1 MPFDGIASMARTDQF
16 YIDGSWVDPATPKF
30 ADVINP
36 ATEEVIARIAMGSAT
51 DVDRAA
57 KAATAAFGSYS
68 MTSRRERIDLLNS
81 ILGVL
86 EKRLDD
92 IAAALTSEMGAPSVL
107 SRTSQAQSGYDH
119 ISTMVKVLEDFPF
132 EEMRGSTLI
141 SREAI
146 GVCGL
151 ITPWNWPINQ
161 ITCKVAPALAA
172 GCTMVLKPSELA
184 PLNALILAEVLHD
197 AGVPAGVFNLVN
209 GDGPNVGA
217 TMSSHP
223 LIDMISFTGS
233 TRAGIE
239 VARLAASS
247 VKRVAQELGGNS
259 PNIVFD
265 DADLREA
272 VEGGIA
278 NCFNNSGQSC
288 NSPARMLVPFG
299 KMREAAEIAKRS
311 AEAMKVGD
319 PLDETTN
326 LGPVVSEAHFNKI
339 QALIETGIREGAT
352 LVTGGTGRPEHL
364 NRGYFIRPTVFA
376 DVTPEMTIANTE
388 IFGPVMTMVGYETEE
403 DAIRIAN
410 ETEYGLAAY
419 IQTSNAERARRVA
432 RRLRAG
438 QVEINYAPF
447 DYFAPFGGYKKSG
460 NGREYG
466 EFGLHDYLETK
477 ATMGL

>member
-1 MPFDGIASMARTDQF
+1 MLREGQRVKTDKF
-16 YIDGSWVDPATPKF
+16 YTGGAWVDPVEAKS

-36 ATEEVIARIAMGSAT
+36 ATEEAAARIAMGSAA

-57 KAATAAFGSYS
+57 QAAAAAFPAFS
-68 MTSRRERIDLLNS
+68 MTTRKQRIDLLNS
-81 ILGVL
+81 ILNEL
-86 EKRLDD
+86 DKRLDD
-92 IAAALTSEMGAPSVL
+92 IAAAMTMEMGAPSIL

-119 ISTMVKVLEDFPF
+119 IATMVKVLEDFPF
-132 EEMRGSTLI
+132 EEMRGGTMI
-141 SREAI
+141 SREGI

-161 ITCKVAPALAA
+161 ITCKVSPALAA
-172 GCTMVLKPSELA
+172 GCTMVLKPSEIA
-184 PLNALILAEVLHD
+184 PLNALIFAEVLHD

-217 TMSSHP
+217 VMAAHP
-223 LIDMISFTGS
+223 LIDMVSFTGS

-239 VARLAASS
+239 VAKLAAGS

-265 DADLREA
+265 DANLKDA
-272 VEGGIA
+272 IEGGIA

-299 KMREAAEIAKRS
+299 KMREAAEIAKRA
-311 AEAMKVGD
+311 AEALKVGD
-319 PLDETTN
+319 PRDPAVN
-326 LGPVVSEAHFNKI
+326 LGPVVSEQHFNKI
-339 QALIETGIREGAT
+339 QRLIETGISEGAT
-352 LVTGGTGRPEHL
+352 LVTGGPGRPEHL
-364 NRGYFIRPTVFA
+364 NRGYFVRPTVFA
-376 DVTPEMTIANTE
+376 DVRPQMTIANTE
-388 IFGPVMTMVGYETEE
+388 IFGPVMTMVGYESEA

-410 ETEYGLAAY
+410 DTEYGLAAY
-419 IQTSNAERARRVA
+419 IQTSDPDRARRVA
-432 RRLRAG
+432 RLLRAG

-447 DYFAPFGGYKKSG
+447 DYFAPFGGYKQSG

>member
-1 MPFDGIASMARTDQF
+1 MAKTDKF
-16 YIDGSWVDPATPKF
+16 YIGGSWVDPAQAKF

-36 ATEEVIARIAMGSAT
+36 ATEEAVARIAMGSAA

-57 KAATAAFGSYS
+57 KAAAAAFPSFS
-68 MTSRRERIDLLNS
+68 MTSRKERIDLLNS
-81 ILGVL
+81 ILNEL

-92 IAAALTSEMGAPSVL
+92 IASAMTSEMGAPTVL

-119 ISTMVKVLEDFPF
+119 IATMVKVLEEFPF
-132 EEMRGSTLI
+132 EEMRGNTLI

-172 GCTMVLKPSELA
+172 GCTMVFKPSEIA
-184 PLNALILAEVLHD
+184 PLNALIFAEVLHD

-217 TMSSHP
+217 VIAAHP
-223 LIDMISFTGS
+223 LIDMVSFTGS

-239 VARLAASS
+239 VAKLAAGT

-265 DADLREA
+265 DANLREA

-299 KMREAAEIAKRS
+299 KMREAAAIAKAA
-311 AEAMKVGD
+311 AETIKVGD
-319 PLDETTN
+319 PRDPSTK
-326 LGPVVSEAHFNKI
+326 LGPVVSEPHFNKI
-339 QALIETGIREGAT
+339 QGMIEVGIREGAT
-352 LVTGGTGRPEHL
+352 LVTGGPGRPEHL
-364 NRGYFIRPTVFA
+364 NRGYFVRPTVFA

-388 IFGPVMTMVGYETEE
+388 IFGPVMTMVGYESEE

-410 ETEYGLAAY
+410 ATEYGLAAY
-419 IQTSNAERARRVA
+419 IQTSNPDRARRVA

-447 DYFAPFGGYKKSG
+447 DYFAPFGGYKQSG

>member
-1 MPFDGIASMARTDQF
+1 MAKTDKF
-16 YIDGSWVDPATPKF
+16 YIGGSWVDPAQAKF

-36 ATEEVIARIAMGSAT
+36 ATEEAVARIAMGSAA

-57 KAATAAFGSYS
+57 KAAAAAFPSFS
-68 MTSRRERIDLLNS
+68 MTSRKERIDLLNS
-81 ILGVL
+81 ILNEL

-92 IAAALTSEMGAPSVL
+92 IASAMTSEMGAPTVL

-119 ISTMVKVLEDFPF
+119 IATMVKVLEEFPF
-132 EEMRGSTLI
+132 EEMRGNTLI

-172 GCTMVLKPSELA
+172 GCTMVFKPSEIA
-184 PLNALILAEVLHD
+184 PLNALIFAEVLHD

-217 TMSSHP
+217 VIAAHP
-223 LIDMISFTGS
+223 LIDMVSFTGS

-239 VARLAASS
+239 VAKLAAGT

-265 DADLREA
+265 DANLREA

-299 KMREAAEIAKRS
+299 KMREAAAIAKAA
-311 AEAMKVGD
+311 AETIKVGD
-319 PLDETTN
+319 PRDPSTK
-326 LGPVVSEAHFNKI
+326 LGPVVSEPHFNKI
-339 QALIETGIREGAT
+339 QGMIEVGIREGAT
-352 LVTGGTGRPEHL
+352 LVTGGPGRPEHL
-364 NRGYFIRPTVFA
+364 NRGYFVRPTVFA

-388 IFGPVMTMVGYETEE
+388 IFGPVMTMVGYESEE

-410 ETEYGLAAY
+410 ATEYGLAAY
-419 IQTSNAERARRVA
+419 IQTSNPDRARRVA
-432 RRLRAG
+432 RRLRSG

-447 DYFAPFGGYKKSG
+447 DYFAPFGGYKQSG